1 VIFKS
6 QDLFLHGAHNHLFE
20 PQGASSVL
28 KDRMEYSLALGILGK
43 VISQTIVK
51 RKLKEM
57 FEYRH
62 RITNQDIY
70 SHNDSAR
77 SSKNSSSNII
87 PMTLLLTG
95 STGFIGS
102 SLASFLTTG
111 GYKIIR
117 LLRSQSRLQSQQ
129 LENTTQKSVHG
140 DPITGSL
147 NLPSIE
153 GVDAVVNLAGENI
166 YGRWTKE
173 KKNRIL
179 SSRVQSTKFLCKSLA
194 SLKKPPKALVSAS
207 ATGYYGDR
215 GEEILSED
223 NNSSPAGSPDFLSEV
238 CCQWENAT
246 EIAKQAGI
254 RVVNIRIGVVL
265 GAVGGMLA
273 KILPPFKMGFGGKVG
288 TGKQWI
294 SWIGLDDLLGII
306 SYVINN
312 ESIKGP
318 FVK

>member
-1 VIFKS
+1 
-6 QDLFLHGAHNHLFE
+6 
-20 PQGASSVL
+20 
-28 KDRMEYSLALGILGK
+28 MEDGQK
-43 VISQTIVK
+43 KK
-51 RKLKEM
+51 R
-57 FEYRH
+57 
-62 RITNQDIY
+62 
-70 SHNDSAR
+70 
-77 SSKNSSSNII
+77 
-87 PMTLLLTG
+87 
-95 STGFIGS
+95 
-102 SLASFLTTG
+102 
-111 GYKIIR
+111 
-117 LLRSQSRLQSQQ
+117 
-129 LENTTQKSVHG
+129 
-140 DPITGSL
+140 
-147 NLPSIE
+147 IE
-153 GVDAVVNLAGENI
+153 F
-166 YGRWTKE
+166 Y
-173 KKNRIL
+173 
-179 SSRVQSTKFLCKSLA
+179 RVQSTKFLCKSLA

-207 ATGYYGDR
+207 ATAYYGDR

-265 GAVGGMLA
+265 GATGGMLA

-306 SYVINN
+306 SYIINN